1 MALFEK
7 AFTEFGMAMA
17 KGGEAVLGLGGAAW
31 VSAGKV
37 VQKYIAQ
44 NPASGSI
51 GGWQT
56 VSALYVTFS
65 GIAVSLTCLFF
76 VIGWCRESI
85 DIRTDFTLENMFR
98 FFIRFILTSQAI
110 VYGLNLIRDFMELI
124 AVLTAG
130 IATPMVEVSSDGVF
144 TGVMD
149 NLEGAECL
157 VPGLLFLLGGIIG
170 AAVVLVCSIKIMLA
184 VFSRFF
190 RIFVIVPFA
199 PVALSTF
206 AGGQGLFQTGSAWI
220 KTFMGYLLEIVVIAI
235 ALALS
240 TKIFGSVTFF
250 GTQVSGDQGWGTN
263 TVNVLLSI
271 CETVTPVLATTAC
284 VTGAESVIRRCLGL
298 NT

>member
-7 AFTEFGMAMA
+7 AFTDFGMAMA

-85 DIRTDFTLENMFR
+85 DIRANFTLENMFR

-110 VYGLNLIRDFMELI
+110 VYGLNLIRDFMGLI

-170 AAVVLVCSIKIMLA
+170 DSC
-184 VFSRFF
+184 
-190 RIFVIVPFA
+190 IF
-199 PVALSTF
+199 
-206 AGGQGLFQTGSAWI
+206 
-220 KTFMGYLLEIVVIAI
+220 
-235 ALALS
+235 
-240 TKIFGSVTFF
+240 
-250 GTQVSGDQGWGTN
+250 D
-263 TVNVLLSI
+263 
-271 CETVTPVLATTAC
+271 
-284 VTGAESVIRRCLGL
+284 R
-298 NT
+298 

>member
-7 AFTEFGMAMA
+7 AFTDFGMAMA

-85 DIRTDFTLENMFR
+85 DIRANFTLENMFR

-110 VYGLNLIRDFMELI
+110 VYGLNLIRDFMGLI

-184 VFSRFF
+184 GRSSQLKGG
-190 RIFVIVPFA
+190 VPVRLCELSEADPGFDGDLFA
-199 PVALSTF
+199 
-206 AGGQGLFQTGSAWI
+206 
-220 KTFMGYLLEIVVIAI
+220 KGYAAAARKLYLPSEE
-235 ALALS
+235 
-240 TKIFGSVTFF
+240 K
-250 GTQVSGDQGWGTN
+250 
-263 TVNVLLSI
+263 
-271 CETVTPVLATTAC
+271 
-284 VTGAESVIRRCLGL
+284 
-298 NT
+298 